1 MIAPPPARCAYGALV
16 EELLQDDDRWSAPVT
31 CSWWPHPRRAADG
44 IVYGKP
50 IDRANADE
58 LIDVAEL
65 GFRLHPRHKPARLGP
80 SVAGHMPEIAYFAL
94 SESAGIVRSRRRGP
108 DRDRAERREEQMTDT
123 TSGQTRPFRFG
134 IVAPLLSDLPTWRE
148 QVRRIA
154 DHGYSTVLMPDFP
167 QLQPSPAAALA
178 VAATVAD
185 VRVGTWV
192 YAAPLRAPWLT
203 AWEAHSLTVLT
214 EGRFEMGIGAGR
226 PGIEDELR
234 ERGLP
239 VPSPGQRLDLVRAT
253 VAALRELDGEQG
265 HTPVAMAV
273 MGPRAQ
279 ALAADI
285 ADTVTFAM
293 APDEPRAAVVQRV
306 REFHTTRDVELSMHI
321 PVVGNTVSPFMAP
334 PHTDTAAL
342 RAADSLAYLPP
353 ALSAAADE
361 LRRRRE
367 ETGVSYFAFGANVAD
382 TFAPLVAE
390 LTGR

>member
-1 MIAPPPARCAYGALV
+1 M
-16 EELLQDDDRWSAPVT
+16 T
-31 CSWWPHPRRAADG
+31 
-44 IVYGKP
+44 
-50 IDRANADE
+50 DRASS
-58 LIDVAEL
+58 
-65 GFRLHPRHKPARLGP
+65 G
-80 SVAGHMPEIAYFAL
+80 
-94 SESAGIVRSRRRGP
+94 VR
-108 DRDRAERREEQMTDT
+108 T
-123 TSGQTRPFRFG
+123 FRFG
-134 IVAPLLSDLPTWRE
+134 IVAPFLSDLSTWCE

-167 QLQPSPAAALA
+167 RLQPAPAPALA

-192 YAAPLRAPWLT
+192 YAAPFRAPWLT

-214 EGRFEMGIGAGR
+214 QGRFEMGIGVGR

-234 ERGLP
+234 ERGLA
-239 VPSPGQRLDLVRAT
+239 VPPPGRRLEQVRESI
-253 VAALRELDGEQG
+253 AALRGLDGDQH

-273 MGPRAQ
+273 IGPKAR
-279 ALAADI
+279 ALAAEI

-306 REFHTTRDVELSMHI
+306 RTFDTTRDVELSLHI
-321 PVVGNTVSPFMAP
+321 PVVGDTVSPFMAP
-334 PHTDTAAL
+334 PDTDTTAL

-353 ALSAAADE
+353 DASAAADE

-367 ETGVSYFAFGANVAD
+367 ETGVSYFVFGANVAD